1 MSAETVVKPILDA
14 LTRGVRLDGVLP
26 ASTVTVV
33 AVERHGPDAITLTYR
48 DDAGQLGDTMLFGA
62 DLDRLCL
69 APAGAGWTFD
79 ADGAEFRLAAEALRI
94 RMAGLFDSML
104 AVSTSD
110 LQPLPHQI
118 RAVYGELLPRT
129 PLRFLLADDP
139 GAGKTIMAGLYAKEL
154 ALRGELARC
163 LIIAPGGLV
172 EQWQDELVEKFGLY
186 FTILTPSLVDATPAG
201 QSVFD
206 AQPLLIARMD
216 QLARSDDWLAQLND
230 SFWDLIVVDEAHRMS
245 ARFNGLEVKTT
256 ARYRLGQRLGA
267 ITRHLLL
274 MTATPH
280 AGKEEDFQL
289 FLALLDPDRFN
300 GRYRQGV
307 HSSTTRD
314 LMRRTIKEDLLTF
327 DGRHLFPERMAQTLP
342 YTLSDRE
349 KELYE
354 QVTRY
359 VRTEMNRARK
369 LGEAGDTRR
378 SNTVGFALTVL
389 QRRLASSPAAIHE
402 SLRRRRDRLDERR
415 MALIADPATSAHPT
429 TVALAADPSLPEPP
443 EDDEFPTAE
452 DEQATD
458 EIFDAATAAR
468 TVAELE
474 TEIAAL
480 TGLEHLAQQVRASG
494 QDRKWV
500 ELREVMRDPAIRDA
514 DNQPRKLIIFT
525 EHKDTLRYLSERLGD
540 LIGSSHAVVAIH
552 GGVRREDR
560 QRIRERFANDPQCHV
575 LLATDAAGEG
585 LNLQCAH
592 LMINYDL
599 PWNPNRIEQRFGR
612 IHRIGQR
619 EVCRLWNLVAV
630 DTREGQVFERL
641 LDKIEEQRK
650 AYGGRVFDVLGQ
662 SFADKP
668 LREVLLDAVLY
679 GDDPARLAAL
689 EEIVDTEVSKGLP
702 DLLREQAL
710 NATMLAAADVEE
722 LRRQMDAARARR
734 LQPHY
739 LELFFTEAFARLG
752 GRMSRRETGRWEI
765 THVPAALRN
774 RPTGT
779 GRGPAIVERYARVT
793 FTVDRIHV
801 DSSPKAVL
809 LAPGNRLLDTVV
821 DATIERHHDTLTRG
835 AILVDPHDA
844 GTEPRLLLAVTEEIT
859 DGTGSSVAKRFDFLT
874 LTPDGEPTAS
884 GAAPYLDAEPLTAH
898 CTHEQADQVRQAL
911 ADAGWP
917 PADVEQAAKTWA
929 ATTGLPAFLR
939 QVSDQTLPLLRRT
952 RDEVDARLT
961 QQTNFWHCESVK
973 LREEQAAG
981 RKVRITPERAT
992 ATAEDLER
1000 RLKRRCD
1007 LLDAQARLLPKPP
1020 HLAGAALVIPHG
1032 YLSAHGIGPADQV
1045 AEPPAPHA
1053 VATAE
1058 VDRRAVD
1065 AVLAAERAL
1074 GREPIEMPH
1083 NNPGYDLESVDSAG
1097 RTVFIEVK
1105 GRLLGAKDFHITY
1118 NEVLLAKNTA
1128 DQHRLALVSVHPDG
1142 PAGDEVRYVTG
1153 LFGDVN
1159 LGSFA
1164 ATAVRGDWKSTW
1176 DRGLPPQ

>member
-1 MSAETVVKPILDA
+1 MSATATQPILDS
-14 LTRGVRLDGVLP
+14 LTRGTRVDGVLP
-26 ASTVTVV
+26 GTSVTVV
-33 AVERHGPDAITLTYR
+33 AVEPHGSDAITLTYR
-48 DDAGQLGDTMLFGA
+48 DEAGGLGETMLFGA
-62 DLDRLCL
+62 DLERLSL
-69 APAGAGWTFD
+69 AAAGTTWSFD
-79 ADGAEFRLAAEALRI
+79 ADGAEFRLVAEALRI
-94 RMAGLFDSML
+94 RMAGLFDQML

-118 RAVYGELLPRT
+118 RAVYGDLLPRT

-172 EQWQDELVEKFGLY
+172 EQWQDELVEKFDLY
-186 FTILTPSLVDATPAG
+186 FTILTPSLVEATPAG
-201 QSVFD
+201 HSVFD
-206 AQPLLIARMD
+206 AHPLLIARMD
-216 QLARSDDWLAQLND
+216 QLARSDDWLARLGD
-230 SFWDLIVVDEAHRMS
+230 SSWDLIVVDEAHRMS

-256 ARYRLGQRLGA
+256 ARYRLGQRLGG

-307 HSSTTRD
+307 HTSTTRD

-327 DGRHLFPERMAQTLP
+327 DGRRLFPQRVAQSLP
-342 YTLSDRE
+342 YTLSDSE

-359 VRTEMNRARK
+359 VRTEMNRARR
-369 LGEAGDTRR
+369 LGEAGDVRR

-402 SLRRRRDRLDERR
+402 SLRRRRNRLDERR
-415 MALIADPATSAHPT
+415 QVLIADPA
-429 TVALAADPSLPEPP
+429 AADRSIPDPMLPEPP

-452 DEQATD
+452 DERTTD

-468 TVAELE
+468 TIAELE

-480 TGLEHLAQQVRASG
+480 TGLERLAQRVRASG

-500 ELREVMRDPAIRDA
+500 ELRDLMQDPVIRDA
-514 DNQPRKLIIFT
+514 DRRPRKLIIFT
-525 EHKDTLRYLSERLGD
+525 EHKDTLRYLTDRLGD
-540 LIGSSHAVVAIH
+540 LIGTPDAVVAIH
-552 GGVRREDR
+552 GGVRREER
-560 QRIRERFANDPQCHV
+560 QRIRERFANDPRCHI

-679 GDDPARLAAL
+679 GDDPARLTAL
-689 EEIVDTEVSKGLP
+689 EEIVDAEVSQGLP
-702 DLLREQAL
+702 ELLREQSL
-710 NATMLAAADVEE
+710 NATMLAAADVEA

-752 GRMSRRETGRWEI
+752 GRMARRETGRWEI
-765 THVPAALRN
+765 THVPAVLRN
-774 RPTGT
+774 RPTSS
-779 GRGPAIVERYARVT
+779 GRGPAIVERYARIT
-793 FTVDRIHV
+793 FTTDRIHL
-801 DSSPKAVL
+801 DGKSTAVL
-809 LAPGNRLLDTVV
+809 LAPGHRLLDTVV
-821 DATIERHHDTLTRG
+821 NATIERHHQALTRG
-835 AILVDPHDA
+835 TILVDPHDQ
-844 GTEPRLLLAVTEEIT
+844 GTDPRLLLALTEEIT
-859 DGTGSSVAKRFDFLT
+859 DGTGASVAKRFEFLT
-874 LTPDGEPTAS
+874 LTPTGEPTAS
-884 GAAPYLDAEPLTAH
+884 GAAPYLDAEPLDAH
-898 CTHEQADQVRQAL
+898 CTPEQATRLRQML
-911 ADAGWP
+911 ADGGWP
-917 PADVEQAAKTWA
+917 PADVARAATAWA
-929 ATTGLPAFLR
+929 ASTGLPAFR
-939 QVSDQTLPLLRRT
+939 QQISEQTLPLLRRT
-952 RDEVDARLT
+952 RDEVEARLT
-961 QQTNFWHCESVK
+961 QQINFWHCESVK

-981 RKVRITPERAT
+981 RTMRITPERAT
-992 ATAEDLER
+992 AAAQDLER
-1000 RLKRRCD
+1000 RLQRRCD
-1007 LLDAQARLLPKPP
+1007 RLDAQARLLPKPP
-1020 HLAGAALVIPHG
+1020 QLAGAALVLPYG
-1032 YLSAHGIGPADQV
+1032 YLAACGLGTPEQDPQRPDA
-1045 AEPPAPHA
+1045 PAPDAHA
-1053 VATAE
+1053 IATAE
-1058 VDRRAVD
+1058 VDRRAIA

-1074 GREPIEMPH
+1074 GREPVEMPH
-1083 NNPGYDLESVDSAG
+1083 NNPGYDLESVDADG

-1105 GRLLGAKDFHITY
+1105 GRLLGAQDFHITY

-1128 DQHRLALVSVHPDG
+1128 GQHRLALVAVHPDG

-1153 LFGDVN
+1153 LFADVN

-1164 ATAVRGDWKSTW
+1164 ATAVRGDWRSTW
-1176 DRGLPPQ
+1176 DRGTPPH